1 MSFIFGIDVSKDNI
15 ENKVDGACVRYIKQA
30 NKQAKFPS
38 ILFAVGNSQYNFRE
52 GNGFTTDKSKVI
64 YNAVIGKGS
73 NDPSLIGK
81 GVHKNYG
88 KGKDGFNIA
97 SCQFALHYFFED
109 VNSLKGFI
117 LTLVKTHALGVI
129 LLELVMMFLLFN
141 RLRFTK
147 GDIYNVSKDPST
159 ILEITKQY
167 DETEFNNDSSCL
179 GYAIEVLQETINVRW
194 KEYLVNFNYLIR
206 VMENFGFIIIKSRTK
221 RY

>member
-1 MSFIFGIDVSKDNI
+1 MVLVQDS
-15 ENKVDGACVRYIKQA
+15 KQA
-30 NKQAKFPS
+30 NKQAKVSS

-73 NDPSLIGK
+73 NDPTLIGK

-117 LTLVKTHALGVI
+117 RNVSENTRVGGI
-129 LLELVMMFLLFN
+129 LLELVMM
-141 RLRFTK
+141 
-147 GDIYNVSKDPST
+147 
-159 ILEITKQY
+159 
-167 DETEFNNDSSCL
+167 
-179 GYAIEVLQETINVRW
+179 VLS
-194 KEYLVNFNYLIR
+194 YLID
-206 VMENFGFIIIKSRTK
+206 
-221 RY
+221 